1 MIFDQVQTADVES
14 ILRGTTPIICSF
26 SGGRTSAMMTIT
38 IAAMKGAGLITA
50 PVEYIFMDT
59 GAEHP
64 KTYEFLK
71 KVVDFAGIDLTCLR
85 AVFGPPG
92 QGVRHEAL
100 CVDEIGYDLTV
111 WKKML
116 AKHSTPYTP
125 SGGFCTTRMK
135 QEPAIH
141 YLNAKYGKGGYTQA
155 LGMRIDEP
163 RRLLRNGKKKRFYMA
178 DILPDVEKID
188 VLMFWRRMPFD
199 LEIPEWLGNCVFCV
213 KKRPNKIALA
223 AMDAPDLADDF
234 WRVLT
239 SPDVKLADSGRDPLV
254 MYRDYSTLD
263 GIRRSFD
270 GIDRGEIIARLRATK
285 IEDEPNSCSES
296 CEVIFDDGDG
306 V

>member
-1 MIFDQVQTADVES
+1 MSLDQPKTIDVTD
-14 ILRGTTPIICSF
+14 ILRGTTPIVCSF
-26 SGGRTSAMMTIT
+26 SGGRTSAMMTLT
-38 IAAMKGAGLITA
+38 IAAMVQSGEITA
-50 PVEYIFMDT
+50 PVTYMFLDT

-71 KVVDFAGIDLTCLR
+71 KVVDFAGIDLVCLR
-85 AVFGPPG
+85 AVIGPAG
-92 QGVRHEAL
+92 QGVRHEVIRL
-100 CVDEIGYDLTV
+100 DEIGYDLTV

-125 SGGFCTTRMK
+125 KGGFCTTRMK
-135 QEPAIH
+135 QEPAKH
-141 YLNAKYGKGGYTQA
+141 YLDQMFGRTGYIQA

-188 VLMFWRRMPFD
+188 VLKFWRRMPFD

-223 AMDAPDLADDF
+223 AMDAPELADDF
-234 WRVLT
+234 WKILT
-239 SPDVKLADSGRDPLV
+239 SPDVKPADSGRDPLI

-263 GIRRSFD
+263 GIRRTFD
-270 GIDRGEIIARLRATK
+270 GIDRGEIIARLRVTRV
-285 IEDEPNSCSES
+285 EDEANSCSES
-296 CEVIFDDGDG
+296 CEVVFDDEDE